1 MKAPLTLLYL
11 LMNLPGQEQEPP
23 LGVDPNHEEEAGNK
37 EEEGEEEG
45 GEEEG
50 GRQGGG
56 WGLLLQ
62 QEDCQAAEAEQEL
75 QESLQ

>member
-1 MKAPLTLLYL
+1 M
-11 LMNLPGQEQEPP
+11 
-23 LGVDPNHEEEAGNK
+23 DPDHEEEAGDE

-75 QESLQ
+75 QEGLK

>member
-1 MKAPLTLLYL
+1 MLYINYFL
-11 LMNLPGQEQEPP
+11 GFNLPRQEQEPP
-23 LGVDPNHEEEAGNK
+23 LGVDPDHEEEAGDE

-56 WGLLLQ
+56 GGLLLQ

-75 QESLQ
+75 QEGLK

>member
-1 MKAPLTLLYL
+1 M
-11 LMNLPGQEQEPP
+11 
-23 LGVDPNHEEEAGNK
+23 DPHHEKEAGGE
-37 EEEGEEEG
+37 EEEGEDEG

-50 GRQGGG
+50 GRQGGC

-75 QESLQ
+75 QEGLQ